1 MRLALFLVC
10 ARGRKE
16 GGTASRAAVSC
27 RRATNGS
34 NNRTLRLLA
43 RRNEQKKL
51 MPYFVIRA
59 GTPDGEIVE
68 RRIEALTVE
77 SARAEAQREGLHVLQ
92 VKRGGG
98 FSLASLIPRSRRLV
112 SADRFLLFNQELL
125 ALVRAGLPILQSFEI
140 MLERQ
145 RDVRFR
151 KVLEEIRDKIKS
163 GVALSDAFA
172 SYGDAFPPIY
182 ANSLRAGERSG
193 DLEGVIRR
201 FLRYQKLIA
210 NLRRRVVGAMIY
222 PAVLVTLAIGMIF
235 VMLTYVI
242 PKFSEFYE
250 GFGKELPPLT
260 RGLINLAFLVRSN
273 LLLSIGVLVALAFL
287 LRKWSSTAMGGVAFD
302 RFKLKIPLLGGTFHR
317 FAILQFTQALGTLL
331 SGGTP
336 MVPSVEIAAQSVTN
350 RHFAHRVSGIPQK
363 VREGEPLWR
372 SLDSTGVMSD
382 LAIEMIKVG
391 ESTGAVVEMLANVS
405 EFYDEEIEARLAR
418 MISLIEPIIL
428 VGLGGV
434 IAVLL
439 YAFYLPL
446 FQLTQ
451 AGQ

>member
-1 MRLALFLVC
+1 
-10 ARGRKE
+10 
-16 GGTASRAAVSC
+16 
-27 RRATNGS
+27 
-34 NNRTLRLLA
+34 
-43 RRNEQKKL
+43 

-59 GTPDGEIVE
+59 GTPDGDIVE
-68 RRIEALTVE
+68 RRIEALNQE
-77 SARAEAQREGLHVLQ
+77 SAREEVRREGLHILNV
-92 VKRGGG
+92 RRSGG
-98 FSLASLIPRSRRLV
+98 FSLSSLIPRSRKLV
-112 SADRFLLFNQELL
+112 SVDRFLMFNQELL
-125 ALVRAGLPILQSFEI
+125 ALVRAGLPILQSFDI

-145 RDVRFR
+145 KDLRFK

-172 SYGDAFPPIY
+172 SYGSAFPPIY

-193 DLEGVIRR
+193 DLEGVLKR

-210 NLRRRVVGAMIY
+210 QLRRRVIGAMVY
-222 PAVLVTLAIGMIF
+222 PIVLVTLSIGMIF

-242 PKFSEFYE
+242 PKFSEFYA

-260 RGLINLAFLVRSN
+260 QALISIAFTVRSN
-273 LLLSIGVLVALAFL
+273 LILSVIVAAGVIVLVRHWA
-287 LRKWSSTAMGGVAFD
+287 STQLGGVTFD
-302 RFKLKIPLLGGTFHR
+302 RFKLRIPLVGGILQR

-336 MVPSVEIAAQSVTN
+336 MVPSVEIAAQSITN
-350 RHFAHRVSGIPQK
+350 KYVSARVASIAQL

-372 SLDSTGVMSD
+372 SLDTTGVMSD

-391 ESTGAVVEMLANVS
+391 ESTGALVEMLANAS
-405 EFYDEEIEARLAR
+405 EFYDEEIEARLQR
-418 MISLIEPIIL
+418 MISLIEPMIL

-451 AGQ
+451 GVQ